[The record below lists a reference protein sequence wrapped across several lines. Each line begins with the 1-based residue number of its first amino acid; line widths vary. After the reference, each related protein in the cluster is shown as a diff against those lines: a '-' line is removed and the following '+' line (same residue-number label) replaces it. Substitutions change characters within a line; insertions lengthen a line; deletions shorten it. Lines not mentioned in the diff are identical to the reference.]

1 MTDDASD
8 AAGRLDRAL
17 DRFGLYGVLAQLR
30 KPAAIVADDAV
41 IERLRA
47 IFVGEGARLI
57 RVADVTPGRFPTP
70 LPGPYF
76 VLTKEDELAVKKRLR
91 DLLRS
96 RGVHADI
103 YGALHD
109 LTPMSLTD
117 SWTLEPAGLEAKLES
132 LYCSKAVVIACT
144 PRSGSQYLARTLE
157 ENGVGAPREHVRPGV
172 IELLQ
177 PVGAGRV
184 GAFRF
189 LPWLASLSHHASRNG
204 VFATKLISHF
214 LNDLESSLQPAEWRL
229 LQEFI
234 AGSRLIYLLRSD
246 KLMQALS
253 RDRAKSTQHYHLFD
267 AVKRDDYRRVSERW
281 TYDFQRIFREVQK
294 LAKEE
299 AYLFALISQIRPE
312 MDFTFVRYETMD
324 CHKLAHDLRRS
335 LGLKDGAESIELPT
349 NILRDEQTEE
359 FRQRFLQD
367 YDASYR
373 PQSPA
378 THAPL
383 LVVYDPA
390 SRKLEQMVEPDRI
403 GAAS

>member
-1 MTDDASD
+1 MTDDASGAD
-8 AAGRLDRAL
+8 GRLDRAL
-17 DRFGLYGVLAQLR
+17 DRFGLYGVVTQLR

-57 RVADVTPGRFPTP
+57 RVADVTPARFPTP

-96 RGVHADI
+96 RGVHAEI

-109 LTPMSLTD
+109 LSPMSSTD
-117 SWTLEPAGLEAKLES
+117 VWALEPAGLEAKLES
-132 LYCSKAVVIACT
+132 LYCSKSVVIACT
-144 PRSGSQYLARTLE
+144 PRSGSQFLARTLE
-157 ENGVGAPREHVRPGV
+157 EHGVGAPREHVRPGV

-177 PVGAGRV
+177 PLGAERV
-184 GAFRF
+184 GGFRF
-189 LPWLASLSHHASRNG
+189 LPWFASLSHHASRNG

-214 LNDLESSLQPAEWRL
+214 LNDLEASLQPAEWRL
-229 LQEFI
+229 LQDFI
-234 AGSRLIYLLRSD
+234 ARSRLIYLLRSD

-253 RDRAKSTQHYHLFD
+253 RDRAKSTKHYHLFD

-281 TYDFQRIFREVQK
+281 TYDFQRIFGEVQK

-299 AYLFALISQIRPE
+299 DYLFSLISQIRPE
-312 MDFTFVRYETMD
+312 MDFIFAQYETMD
-324 CHKLAHDLRRS
+324 CHKLAQDLRHG
-335 LGLKDGAESIELPT
+335 LGLTAEARSNALPT

-367 YDASYR
+367 YAASYH
-373 PQSPA
+373 PQSRA

-383 LVVYDPA
+383 LVSYDPD
-390 SRKLEQMVEPDRI
+390 SKTLKQTVEPDRI
-403 GAAS
+403 GLAS

>member
-1 MTDDASD
+1 MTDEASE
-8 AAGRLDRAL
+8 AERRLDRAL
-17 DRFGLYGVLAQLR
+17 ERFGLYGVLAQLK
-30 KPAAIVADDAV
+30 KPAAIVADDPV

-47 IFVGEGARLI
+47 SFVGEGARLI
-57 RVADVTPGRFPTP
+57 RVADVTHARFPTP
-70 LPGPYF
+70 LNGPYF
-76 VLTKEDELAVKKRLR
+76 VLTKEDEIAVKKRLR

-96 RGVHADI
+96 RGIHAEI

-117 SWTLEPAGLEAKLES
+117 GWAVESAGMEAKLES
-132 LYCSKAVVIACT
+132 LYCSKSVVIACT
-144 PRSGSQYLARTLE
+144 PRSGSQFLARTLE

-177 PVGAGRV
+177 PLGATRV

-189 LPWLASLSHHASRNG
+189 LPWFASLSHHASRNG

-214 LNDLESSLQPAEWRL
+214 LNDLETSLQPAEWRL

-234 AGSRLIYLLRSD
+234 ARSSLIYLLRSD

-253 RDRAKSTQHYHLFD
+253 RDRAKSTKHYHLFD
-267 AVKRDDYRRVSERW
+267 AVKRDEYRRVSERW
-281 TYDFQRIFREVQK
+281 IYDFQRIFGEVQK

-299 AYLFALISQIRPE
+299 AYLFSLISQIRPK
-312 MDFTFVRYETMD
+312 MDFIFAQYETMD
-324 CHKLAHDLRRS
+324 CHKLAQDLRHS
-335 LGLKDGAESIELPT
+335 LGVKEGAESIELPT
-349 NILRDEQTEE
+349 NILRDEQTED

-367 YDASYR
+367 YNASYS
-373 PQSPA
+373 QKSEA

-383 LVVYDPA
+383 LVVYDPENK
-390 SRKLEQMVEPDRI
+390 KLRQMVEPDRI
-403 GAAS
+403 GVTS